1 MKGLKKYM
9 AGILVAGMVLGSAAV
24 PAPVYATEA
33 EDAQEDNGDD
43 VEITLDDK
51 PYLALGADLTADQ
64 QHTVLSYMGIEAA
77 DFDKYDVVYVSN
89 AEEHQYLDS
98 YVPKK
103 QIGTKALSSVLVS
116 LADSGNGLKVSTYN
130 INYCTAG
137 MYKNALATAGVEDAN
152 VIVAG
157 PFPLS
162 GTAALVGTFEAY
174 EKLTGKELDE
184 SVVDAAMDELVTTG
198 DLEQSIDGDSN
209 DVEAMIADLK
219 GQIASGKI
227 KTPEEIEQA
236 IEKLADKYD
245 LKLSDDDK
253 QKLLGLMKKL
263 QGLDLNWDSIKN
275 QASAWASQLQN
286 QLADKNIGQ
295 KIAAFFEKLFENF
308 KYFLDGIIP
317 TCEEVGVKM
326 ACHPDDPGWPIFGLP
341 RITHDQAGFD
351 RMVKLHDS
359 PCNTLCL
366 CTGSLGSNVQNDIP
380 ATVRHFGEMN
390 RIGCLHVRNIKHLG
404 SDRRFRESSHLS
416 SDGDLDMYEIMKAAY
431 ETCPDTYIRPD
442 HGRMIWD
449 EIGRPGYGLYDR
461 ALGIAYLN
469 GLWEAIDKNAKRG

>member
-1 MKGLKKYM
+1 MNGGKMKGLKKYM

-77 DFDKYDVVYVSN
+77 DFDEYDVVYVSN

-227 KTPEEIEQA
+227 KTPEEMEQA

-295 KIAAFFEKLFENF
+295 KIAAFFEKLF
-308 KYFLDGIIP
+308 DMI
-317 TCEEVGVKM
+317 
-326 ACHPDDPGWPIFGLP
+326 
-341 RITHDQAGFD
+341 R
-351 RMVKLHDS
+351 
-359 PCNTLCL
+359 
-366 CTGSLGSNVQNDIP
+366 SLFQ
-380 ATVRHFGEMN
+380 
-390 RIGCLHVRNIKHLG
+390 K
-404 SDRRFRESSHLS
+404 
-416 SDGDLDMYEIMKAAY
+416 
-431 ETCPDTYIRPD
+431 
-442 HGRMIWD
+442 
-449 EIGRPGYGLYDR
+449 
-461 ALGIAYLN
+461 
-469 GLWEAIDKNAKRG
+469 

>member
-43 VEITLDDK
+43 VEITL
-51 PYLALGADLTADQ
+51 DLTADQ

-263 QGLDLNWDSIKN
+263 QGLNWDSIKN

-295 KIAAFFEKLFENF
+295 KIAAFFEKLF
-308 KYFLDGIIP
+308 DMI
-317 TCEEVGVKM
+317 
-326 ACHPDDPGWPIFGLP
+326 
-341 RITHDQAGFD
+341 R
-351 RMVKLHDS
+351 
-359 PCNTLCL
+359 
-366 CTGSLGSNVQNDIP
+366 SLFQ
-380 ATVRHFGEMN
+380 
-390 RIGCLHVRNIKHLG
+390 K
-404 SDRRFRESSHLS
+404 
-416 SDGDLDMYEIMKAAY
+416 
-431 ETCPDTYIRPD
+431 
-442 HGRMIWD
+442 
-449 EIGRPGYGLYDR
+449 
-461 ALGIAYLN
+461 
-469 GLWEAIDKNAKRG
+469 

>member
-9 AGILVAGMVLGSAAV
+9 AGILVTGMVLGAVVV
-24 PAPVYATEA
+24 PAPVYATEVQ
-33 EDAQEDNGDD
+33 DAQEENGDD

-89 AEEHQYLDS
+89 EEEHQYLDS

-103 QIGTKALSSVLVS
+103 QIGTRALSSVLVS

-174 EKLTGKELDE
+174 EKLTGKKLDE

-219 GQIASGKI
+219 GQIARGEI
-227 KTPEEIEQA
+227 KSPEEIEKA
-236 IEKLADKYD
+236 IEKLADKYN

-263 QGLDLNWDSIKN
+263 QGLDLNWDSIKT

-295 KIAAFFEKLFENF
+295 KIAAFFKKLF
-308 KYFLDGIIP
+308 DMI
-317 TCEEVGVKM
+317 
-326 ACHPDDPGWPIFGLP
+326 
-341 RITHDQAGFD
+341 R
-351 RMVKLHDS
+351 
-359 PCNTLCL
+359 
-366 CTGSLGSNVQNDIP
+366 SLFQ
-380 ATVRHFGEMN
+380 
-390 RIGCLHVRNIKHLG
+390 K
-404 SDRRFRESSHLS
+404 
-416 SDGDLDMYEIMKAAY
+416 
-431 ETCPDTYIRPD
+431 
-442 HGRMIWD
+442 
-449 EIGRPGYGLYDR
+449 
-461 ALGIAYLN
+461 
-469 GLWEAIDKNAKRG
+469 

>member
-89 AEEHQYLDS
+89 TEEHQYLDS

-130 INYCTAG
+130 INYCTVG

-286 QLADKNIGQ
+286 QLADKNVGQ
-295 KIAAFFEKLFENF
+295 KIAAFFEKLF
-308 KYFLDGIIP
+308 DMI
-317 TCEEVGVKM
+317 
-326 ACHPDDPGWPIFGLP
+326 
-341 RITHDQAGFD
+341 R
-351 RMVKLHDS
+351 
-359 PCNTLCL
+359 
-366 CTGSLGSNVQNDIP
+366 SLFQ
-380 ATVRHFGEMN
+380 
-390 RIGCLHVRNIKHLG
+390 K
-404 SDRRFRESSHLS
+404 
-416 SDGDLDMYEIMKAAY
+416 
-431 ETCPDTYIRPD
+431 
-442 HGRMIWD
+442 
-449 EIGRPGYGLYDR
+449 
-461 ALGIAYLN
+461 
-469 GLWEAIDKNAKRG
+469 

>member
-77 DFDKYDVVYVSN
+77 DFDKYDVAYVSN

-227 KTPEEIEQA
+227 KTPEEMEQA

-295 KIAAFFEKLFENF
+295 KIAAFFEKLF
-308 KYFLDGIIP
+308 DMI
-317 TCEEVGVKM
+317 
-326 ACHPDDPGWPIFGLP
+326 
-341 RITHDQAGFD
+341 R
-351 RMVKLHDS
+351 
-359 PCNTLCL
+359 
-366 CTGSLGSNVQNDIP
+366 SLFQ
-380 ATVRHFGEMN
+380 
-390 RIGCLHVRNIKHLG
+390 K
-404 SDRRFRESSHLS
+404 
-416 SDGDLDMYEIMKAAY
+416 
-431 ETCPDTYIRPD
+431 
-442 HGRMIWD
+442 
-449 EIGRPGYGLYDR
+449 
-461 ALGIAYLN
+461 
-469 GLWEAIDKNAKRG
+469 

>member
-1 MKGLKKYM
+1 MNGGKNERFEKIYGRDSC
-9 AGILVAGMVLGSAAV
+9 GRHGSWKCSSSGTGV
-24 PAPVYATEA
+24 CDRG

-227 KTPEEIEQA
+227 KTPEEMEQA

-295 KIAAFFEKLFENF
+295 KIAAFFEKLF
-308 KYFLDGIIP
+308 DMI
-317 TCEEVGVKM
+317 
-326 ACHPDDPGWPIFGLP
+326 
-341 RITHDQAGFD
+341 R
-351 RMVKLHDS
+351 
-359 PCNTLCL
+359 
-366 CTGSLGSNVQNDIP
+366 SLFQ
-380 ATVRHFGEMN
+380 
-390 RIGCLHVRNIKHLG
+390 K
-404 SDRRFRESSHLS
+404 
-416 SDGDLDMYEIMKAAY
+416 
-431 ETCPDTYIRPD
+431 
-442 HGRMIWD
+442 
-449 EIGRPGYGLYDR
+449 
-461 ALGIAYLN
+461 
-469 GLWEAIDKNAKRG
+469 

>member
-89 AEEHQYLDS
+89 AEEHQSLDS

-227 KTPEEIEQA
+227 KTPEEMEQA

-295 KIAAFFEKLFENF
+295 KIAAFFEKLF
-308 KYFLDGIIP
+308 DMI
-317 TCEEVGVKM
+317 
-326 ACHPDDPGWPIFGLP
+326 
-341 RITHDQAGFD
+341 R
-351 RMVKLHDS
+351 
-359 PCNTLCL
+359 
-366 CTGSLGSNVQNDIP
+366 SLFQ
-380 ATVRHFGEMN
+380 
-390 RIGCLHVRNIKHLG
+390 K
-404 SDRRFRESSHLS
+404 
-416 SDGDLDMYEIMKAAY
+416 
-431 ETCPDTYIRPD
+431 
-442 HGRMIWD
+442 
-449 EIGRPGYGLYDR
+449 
-461 ALGIAYLN
+461 
-469 GLWEAIDKNAKRG
+469 

>member
-227 KTPEEIEQA
+227 KTPEEMEQA

-286 QLADKNIGQ
+286 QLADKNI
-295 KIAAFFEKLFENF
+295 ISISVMAMICRTAAVSSKFFEADESIQFLF
-308 KYFLDGIIP
+308 
-317 TCEEVGVKM
+317 
-326 ACHPDDPGWPIFGLP
+326 
-341 RITHDQAGFD
+341 
-351 RMVKLHDS
+351 
-359 PCNTLCL
+359 
-366 CTGSLGSNVQNDIP
+366 
-380 ATVRHFGEMN
+380 
-390 RIGCLHVRNIKHLG
+390 
-404 SDRRFRESSHLS
+404 LS
-416 SDGDLDMYEIMKAAY
+416 YCISIV
-431 ETCPDTYIRPD
+431 
-442 HGRMIWD
+442 
-449 EIGRPGYGLYDR
+449 
-461 ALGIAYLN
+461 
-469 GLWEAIDKNAKRG
+469 

>member
-43 VEITLDDK
+43 VEITLDDFFNVCIVLDDK

-245 LKLSDDDK
+245 LKLSDDDR

-275 QASAWASQLQN
+275 QASAWASKLQN
-286 QLADKNIGQ
+286 QLADKNVGQ
-295 KIAAFFEKLFENF
+295 KIAAFFEKLF
-308 KYFLDGIIP
+308 DMI
-317 TCEEVGVKM
+317 
-326 ACHPDDPGWPIFGLP
+326 
-341 RITHDQAGFD
+341 R
-351 RMVKLHDS
+351 
-359 PCNTLCL
+359 
-366 CTGSLGSNVQNDIP
+366 SLFQ
-380 ATVRHFGEMN
+380 
-390 RIGCLHVRNIKHLG
+390 K
-404 SDRRFRESSHLS
+404 
-416 SDGDLDMYEIMKAAY
+416 
-431 ETCPDTYIRPD
+431 
-442 HGRMIWD
+442 
-449 EIGRPGYGLYDR
+449 
-461 ALGIAYLN
+461 
-469 GLWEAIDKNAKRG
+469 